1 LPFAFCLLPFDFCLL
16 PFDFCLLPFAF
27 CLLPFDFCLL
37 PFAFCL
43 LTFAFKQMLEL
54 FLAEFRRS
62 WILFVRYPIEAIGG
76 IVFTTAIF
84 YALFL
89 STRYIAGPASQFG
102 DRLDAIVVGYVLWD
116 LLLFIMTDIT
126 GRLQYE
132 AQTGTLEQLFLSPF
146 GAPVI
151 FVMRALASLVLHLA
165 LTVTILLIIMT
176 LTGSRLEFPP
186 ILLLPLFTVLLA
198 AYGLAFA
205 MASLAL
211 LLKRIQQLL
220 GIFQFGLLFLIATP
234 VETWTGSLQVVGR
247 LLPMTTGA
255 GLLRDLMA
263 RGERMNPELFA
274 FALLNGLGYFTI
286 GLLIFRLAEREAKR
300 RGLLGGY

>member
-1 LPFAFCLLPFDFCLL
+1 
-16 PFDFCLLPFAF
+16 
-27 CLLPFDFCLL
+27 
-37 PFAFCL
+37 
-43 LTFAFKQMLEL
+43 MLEL

-89 STRYIAGPASQFG
+89 SARYIAGPASQFG

-116 LLLFIMTDIT
+116 LLLFIMTDIS

-165 LTVTILLIIMT
+165 LTVTILLI
-176 LTGSRLEFPP
+176 
-186 ILLLPLFTVLLA
+186 
-198 AYGLAFA
+198 
-205 MASLAL
+205 
-211 LLKRIQQLL
+211 
-220 GIFQFGLLFLIATP
+220 
-234 VETWTGSLQVVGR
+234 
-247 LLPMTTGA
+247 
-255 GLLRDLMA
+255 
-263 RGERMNPELFA
+263 
-274 FALLNGLGYFTI
+274 
-286 GLLIFRLAEREAKR
+286 FRLAEREAKR